1 MKIIFL
7 LLIFQHDLEG
17 QHVAMS
23 TVSNFIVADGEDEA
37 TWHVELE
44 GGKEASFQNPDSRN
58 LDPDPS

>member
-1 MKIIFL
+1 LNFL
-7 LLIFQHDLEG
+7 HFQHDLEG

-44 GGKEASFQNPDSRN
+44 GGKEAAFQIRIHGI
-58 LDPDPS
+58 

>member
-1 MKIIFL
+1 VDILALSGGAMKYFHKNNFVWIL
-7 LLIFQHDLEG
+7 FQHDLEG

-44 GGKEASFQNPDSRN
+44 GEQ
-58 LDPDPS
+58 

>member
-1 MKIIFL
+1 MKYFHKNNFVWIL
-7 LLIFQHDLEG
+7 FQHDLEG

-44 GGKEASFQNPDSRN
+44 GEQ
-58 LDPDPS
+58 